1 MCRASP
7 FLVSLLLLASACTA
21 QEGPDGGYIDPG
33 NWAGDDDAPPAEP
46 SLHFDP
52 ATVLAGSFVDIDATL
67 IGFELSGAD
76 VAYGPSSEEVVFH
89 AIQGV
94 PDGDVFTMRFHF
106 GLLAW
111 EGPHPWGMLNANQL
125 LMSEFDVVGIA
136 PPPLLAPGR
145 PAAEVD
151 LGDDEQFAAWELA
164 IPANTYAA
172 LRVQSDDDFS
182 VPLLWLMDV
191 DGVTVLDELT
201 EQEMMVWYT
210 EDEPFSG
217 YVRVQDRSG
226 LDGLDF
232 TLDFASID
240 AGEPTPIAEV
250 EPNAEPE
257 DWQDLGSLAVGRY
270 ALSGTATFAGHDE
283 ETNDPNGDLDVFT
296 FELAEP
302 SRVAFNLH
310 WSGHGDFD
318 AVLYVHGEGETEL
331 GFDSKAV
338 VDSSMATLANPEDA
352 ELQLDAGVRY
362 TLLVANWQGEPAM
375 DWALDLAVYP
385 GFFPG
390 D

>member
-1 MCRASP
+1 MNRTS
-7 FLVSLLLLASACTA
+7 SLMISLALALSACMA
-21 QEGPDGGYIDPG
+21 PEVPGGYINEGP
-33 NWAGDDDAPPAEP
+33 WAGDDDDAAVEP
-46 SLHFDP
+46 SLSLAP
-52 ATVLAGSFVDIDATL
+52 STVVAGSFVDIEATL
-67 IGFELSGAD
+67 IGFDLSGAD

-94 PDGDVFTMRFHF
+94 PDGDVFTLRFHF

-111 EGPHPWGMLNANQL
+111 EGPHPWGLLNADQL
-125 LMSEFDVVGIA
+125 LMSEFDVVAID
-136 PPPLLAPGR
+136 PPELLEPGL
-145 PAAEVD
+145 PAADVD
-151 LGDDEQFAAWELA
+151 LGDDEQFAAWELQ

-172 LRVQSDDDFS
+172 LRVRPEDEVT

-191 DGVTVLDELT
+191 DGVSVVDELT

-210 EDEPFSG
+210 GEEPFSG

-226 LDGLDF
+226 LDGMNFALD
-232 TLDFASID
+232 LASID
-240 AGEPTPIAEV
+240 AGEPTPIVEV
-250 EPNAEPE
+250 EPNDAAEE
-257 DWQDLGSLAVGRY
+257 WQDLGVLGVGRY
-270 ALSGTATFAGHDE
+270 AVSGNAATAGHDKK
-283 ETNDPNGDLDVFT
+283 TNDPNGDLDVFQ
-296 FELAEP
+296 FELSEP

-318 AVLYVHGEGETEL
+318 AVLYVHEEGETEL

-362 TLLVANWQGEPAM
+362 TLLIANWQGEPLM